1 MHLESP
7 IISLNK
13 EAQEVF
19 NYLSNVS
26 NFEAIM
32 PENTQKF
39 ELINNE
45 SFVFALK
52 GMPEIKLKK
61 ISEEAPHSIVLGAAS
76 DKLNFSLSASI
87 QEGESTQVQLLFD
100 GEFNAMMSMM
110 IKAPLTN
117 FINALI
123 ENLEKKLLS

>member
-76 DKLNFSLSASI
+76 DKLNFSLSVSI